1 MSSSIGSSN
10 FNNRRQKNSKKP
22 SSAMGHQHSIHT
34 AGMAEERK
42 KIFEDRF
49 SHILNFIQ
57 NGGGEDE
64 REGRDEGQVLAT

>member
-1 MSSSIGSSN
+1 
-10 FNNRRQKNSKKP
+10 
-22 SSAMGHQHSIHT
+22 MGHQHSIHS
-34 AGMAEERK
+34 AGTAEERK

-64 REGRDEGQVLAT
+64 REGRDEGQVVAT